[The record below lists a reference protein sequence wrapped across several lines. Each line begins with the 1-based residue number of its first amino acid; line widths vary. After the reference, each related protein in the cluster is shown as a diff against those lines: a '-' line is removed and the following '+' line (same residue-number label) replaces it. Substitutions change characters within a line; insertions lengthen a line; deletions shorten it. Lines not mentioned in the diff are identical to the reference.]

1 MMKFSVFTIIL
12 NVTIICGLLF
22 GGSVALGQ
30 TAADDESQD
39 YQLIENDDGDDWVE
53 PVPQRELDAAELQRL
68 FTLFREALG
77 DKAYLEADTLAK
89 RVVEMSIDLNGIDS
103 HDSAK
108 AITNLGIAQHH
119 NRDYESAM
127 RNFESSIDIIERID
141 DRLSSSLINPLR
153 GLAATQA
160 LTGRPAMAKRSYE
173 RAVHVSHVNDGP
185 HNPDQVTTL
194 ASIAELS
201 ISVGDLSVADDI
213 QEQIYAIQSR
223 NIDPQSLDII
233 PAMEIKAGWQH
244 RLQQY
249 REERLTLRKII
260 SVLQRHKGKDSL
272 ELIAPL
278 TNLGKSFL
286 FISQTQFNYHDDVSA
301 TSGESYLRRANRI
314 ADTNPDSTWQIVEST
329 LLALGDYYVLSG
341 RPNRAARIYGE
352 TWALLSLSEDPLTEN
367 EQAKGD
373 EQARLRNRRNHL
385 ETVKILQVVH
395 PPKYYNSVREDTG
408 LPPPENFA
416 TGSVSFSLTVSA
428 NGRIGS
434 LKHIET
440 QPYQLE
446 EFGKTIG
453 RSLRR
458 LMYRP
463 RIEDGK
469 MVATKEITY
478 THEFFY
484 RPSDLQAAVKNAE
497 TASETESEPEP
508 ETEAEA
514 PAE

>member
-1 MMKFSVFTIIL
+1 MKLSIFPITL
-12 NVTIICGLLF
+12 NVVIICGLLF
-22 GGSVALGQ
+22 SGSFALGQ
-30 TAADDESQD
+30 TTADDESQG

-53 PVPQRELDAAELQRL
+53 PTPQRELDAIELQRL
-68 FTLFREALG
+68 FTLFRDALD
-77 DKAYLEADTLAK
+77 DKAFLEADTLAK
-89 RVVEMSIDLNGIDS
+89 RVVEMSINLNGIDS

-127 RNFESSIDIIERID
+127 LNFESSIDIIERID
-141 DRLSSSLINPLR
+141 DRLSNSLINPLR

-160 LTGRPAMAKRSYE
+160 LTGRPDMARQSYQ
-173 RAVHVSHVNDGP
+173 RAVHVSHVNEGP
-185 HNPDQVTTL
+185 HNSDQVTTL
-194 ASIAELS
+194 AAIAELS
-201 ISVGDLSVADDI
+201 ISVGDLSVAGDV
-213 QEQIYAIQSR
+213 QKHIYAIQSR
-223 NIDPQSLDII
+223 NIDPLSLDII
-233 PAMEIKAGWQH
+233 PAMEVKAGWQH

-260 SVLQRHKGKDSL
+260 SILQRQKGRDSL

-286 FISQTQFNYHDDVSA
+286 FVSQTQFNYQDDVSA
-301 TSGESYLRRANRI
+301 VSGESYLRRANRI
-314 ADTNPDSTWQIVEST
+314 ADTSPDSTWQVIEST

-352 TWALLSLSEDPLTEN
+352 TWSLLSDDEELDN
-367 EQAKGD
+367 EEQNN
-373 EQARLRNRRNHL
+373 ELQARLRNRRDHL

-395 PPKYYNSVREDTG
+395 PAKYYNSVREDNG
-408 LPPPENFA
+408 LPPPENFE

-428 NGRIGS
+428 NGRIAS
-434 LKHIET
+434 VKHIET

-446 EFGKTIG
+446 AFGKTIG
-453 RSLRR
+453 PNLRR

-469 MVATKEITY
+469 MVAAKDITY

-484 RPSDLQAAVKNAE
+484 RPSDLQAAAKPA
-497 TASETESEPEP
+497 ESESEAEP
-508 ETEAEA
+508 GTEAEA